1 MRMRGVP
8 SRSPPRAAADGK
20 RKTGIAT
27 MSKNSEYISRMQEQL
42 KKWDADLQA
51 LAAQGM
57 DAGTEANAVFAA
69 HLKQMGSTRDAAHK
83 AFRQI
88 RAASEA
94 ASQQMQDGMDTTL
107 KAMQKSLEKV
117 AADLRAH
124 RG

>member
-1 MRMRGVP
+1 MKMRGIP
-8 SRSPPRAAADGK
+8 SRSPPRAAAGGK
-20 RKTGIAT
+20 RKAGIVT
-27 MSKNSEYISRMQEQL
+27 MSRNSEYISRMQAQL
-42 KKWDADLQA
+42 KNWDADLQA
-51 LAAQGM
+51 LAAQGNG
-57 DAGTEANAVFAA
+57 AGAEANAAFAA
-69 HLKQMGSTRDAAHK
+69 HLKQLGTTRDSAHK

-94 ASQQMQDGMDTTL
+94 ASQQMQDGLDTTL